1 MRGWLIELWVRSQNK
16 KRLMKVEMVEIDKQ
30 KDGGAIIYSHEYI
43 LGEYKTKERAME
55 VLDEIQ
61 KILKPKYIIDTSSIK
76 PDGDFYEENGI
87 IMQKYN
93 ANARIEEITNNV
105 YEMPKE

>member
-1 MRGWLIELWVRSQNK
+1 MEIWVRSQNK

-43 LGEYKTKERAME
+43 LGEYKTKERALE

-61 KILKPKYIIDTSSIK
+61 NILKPKYILDSSTIR
-76 PDGDFYEENGI
+76 PDGDSWLENGI

-93 ANARIEEITNNV
+93 ANARIEEIPIYV

>member
-1 MRGWLIELWVRSQNK
+1 MEIWVRSQNK

-55 VLDEIQ
+55 VLDEIEE
-61 KILKPKYIIDTSSIK
+61 ILMPKMKVVHNKVERKDLDSFRTEY
-76 PDGDFYEENGI
+76 
-87 IMQKYN
+87 IMQPM
-93 ANARIEEITNNV
+93 IEDIQVLEASSYV
-105 YEMPKE
+105 YKMPKE

>member
-1 MRGWLIELWVRSQNK
+1 MELWVRSQNK
-16 KRLMKVEMVEIDKQ
+16 KRLMKVEMVEFDKQ
-30 KDGGAIIYSHEYI
+30 KDGGAIIYSHEYM
-43 LGEYKTKERAME
+43 LGEYSTKERALE

-61 KILKPKYIIDTSSIK
+61 NKLKPKYILNSSSIR
-76 PDGDFYEENGI
+76 PDGDRWVENGI

-93 ANARIEEITNNV
+93 ANARIEEIPIYV

>member
-1 MRGWLIELWVRSQNK
+1 MEIWVRSQNK

-55 VLDEIQ
+55 VLDEIEN
-61 KILKPKYIIDTSSIK
+61 ILKPKYILESSTIR
-76 PDGDFYEENGI
+76 PDSDSWLENGI

-93 ANARIEEITNNV
+93 AKARIEEIPIYV